1 MSAQAQSQT
10 TDRVALVRPASF
22 GFNAETAS
30 SNRFQQDPPAAGD
43 VSARAAGEFDALA
56 RALESEGVETL
67 VLDDTPEPQRPDA
80 VFPNNWM
87 SWHADGTLVLYP
99 MLAPNRRLER
109 RQEFIE
115 RIADSHG
122 FRIRRTLDLTHH
134 EKDGRFL
141 EGTGSLVLDHRSRI
155 AYACRSARTDERL
168 VHEWCEALGYEAF
181 VFDAI
186 DESGAAY
193 YHTNVVLSI
202 GTRHAVI
209 AAESVPEAQ
218 RGALL
223 ERLGEREREVIEI
236 DRREVSGFGG
246 NLLELAAWDEALGDC
261 SVLVMSAT
269 AHAALAPRNQ
279 ARLAASVDT
288 VLAVPVPVIEAVGGG
303 SVRCMM
309 TEVFLPSS

>member
-1 MSAQAQSQT
+1 MSVQPLTQT

-30 SNRFQQDPPAAGD
+30 SNRFQREERRMGD
-43 VSARAAGEFDALA
+43 VSAQAAAEFDALA
-56 RALESEGVETL
+56 RALESEGVVTL
-67 VLDDTPEPQRPDA
+67 VLEDSPEPRRPDA

-109 RQEFIE
+109 RDDFIE
-115 RIADSHG
+115 RIAGHHG
-122 FRIRRTLDLTHH
+122 HPIRRTLDLTHH
-134 EKDGRFL
+134 EKHGRYL

-186 DESGAAY
+186 DESGSAY

-209 AAESVPEAQ
+209 AAESVPESQ

-223 ERLGEREREVIEI
+223 ERLGGQEREVIAI
-236 DRREVSGFGG
+236 DRREVAGFGA

-261 SVLVMSAT
+261 SVLVMSAS
-269 AHAALAPRNQ
+269 AHSALSPRTQ
-279 ARLAASVDT
+279 ARLAASVDA

-303 SVRCMM
+303 SVRCMIA
-309 TEVFLPSS
+309 EVFLPSP

>member
-1 MSAQAQSQT
+1 MSMPPLTQT

-30 SNRFQQDPPAAGD
+30 SNRFQHGERALPDA
-43 VSARAAGEFDALA
+43 SARAAAEFDALA
-56 RALESEGVETL
+56 KALGSEGVDTL
-67 VLDDTPEPQRPDA
+67 VLEDTPEPRRPDA

-109 RQEFIE
+109 RDDFID
-115 RIADSHG
+115 RIVEHHG
-122 FRIRRTLDLTHH
+122 YPIRRTLDLTHH
-134 EKDGRFL
+134 ERDGRYL
-141 EGTGSLVLDHRSRI
+141 EGTGSLVLDHRSRV
-155 AYACRSARTDERL
+155 AYASRSARTDERL

-181 VFDAI
+181 VFDAT
-186 DESGAAY
+186 DESGSAY
-193 YHTNVVLSI
+193 YHTNVILSI

-223 ERLGEREREVIEI
+223 ERLGGQQREVIAI
-236 DRREVSGFGG
+236 DRREVAGFGG

-261 SVLVMSAT
+261 SVLLMSAS
-269 AHAALAPRNQ
+269 AHAVLSPRNQ
-279 ARLAASVDT
+279 ARLAASVDA
-288 VLAVPVPVIEAVGGG
+288 VLAVPVPVIEEIGGG
-303 SVRCMM
+303 SVRCMIA
-309 TEVFLPSS
+309 EVFLPSP